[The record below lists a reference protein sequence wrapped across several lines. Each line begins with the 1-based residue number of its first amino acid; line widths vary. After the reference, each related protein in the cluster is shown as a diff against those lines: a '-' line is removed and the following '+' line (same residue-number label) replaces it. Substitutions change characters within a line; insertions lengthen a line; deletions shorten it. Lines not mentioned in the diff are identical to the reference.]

1 MTKAET
7 PARDGSP
14 GGSGRTS
21 RIHPIVKLDHFVRII
36 ACPIL
41 ALLVVTA
48 RTSAGETIP
57 NILWAALGAYALIWP
72 HVARYAAQRIGGDI
86 RRTEMRSLVVDAVV
100 SGGAIALASFQLVPT
115 LTIFTGLATILGS
128 VGGITFLLL
137 GMFAFISSLLIV
149 GATVTGFSVALD
161 GTPVSIVLSAAG
173 LVAFQTMM
181 GLLTYRTARNFIKS
195 RRRIAEQAE
204 EIRVQNAALEEA
216 REEALQAA
224 QAKAAFLATMS
235 HEIRTPLNGVLGMT
249 SLLADTRMTPEQ
261 QDFVRTIQVSGTTLL
276 SVINDVLDFSRIESG
291 RLELEAEPLSVRGVV
306 EEALEIVGPRAR
318 ETGIELICEV
328 EPDVPEL
335 ILGDAVRIRQVLTNL
350 AGNAVK
356 FTEEGEVVVTVSLL
370 QPTSENSRAEIEFRV
385 SDTGIGIPEDRLPLL
400 FVPFSQADASTT
412 RRFGGTGL
420 GLAISK
426 RLTEL
431 MGGTISAKSTAGVG
445 STFSFTIKAAVA
457 QDRRRVPR
465 LSAANIT
472 GQRVLVVDDNATNR
486 RVLCAQ
492 LSSWGMKPQAA
503 RNAEEAMSLLSRE
516 GGFVLAILD
525 LHMPDV
531 DGMTLAQRIRG
542 IEAVQGLPLILLS
555 SSLVQSKDDPARLFN
570 VRLMKPVRQSKLF
583 DSIVRILDRADASDR
598 SDLGTGPGLHAVPM
612 TAPLKILVA
621 DDNEVNRKV
630 ARLVLRRIGYEA
642 AFVENGVEAVDAVS
656 AAWDT
661 EDAFDLVLMDV
672 HMPEMDGLQA
682 TRRIRRVALRHPD
695 RVAPRIVAMTA
706 DAMPEDREI
715 CLEAG
720 MDDYLTK
727 PLDFDAVRAMLE
739 KTAALRK
746 GVGVVA
752 RESRSESEEPIQDPT
767 LAASNPSVID
777 WARLDELRSYDTPD
791 GEMVRVLV
799 MSFIQETSA
808 KMLSLRSGAG
818 VRDAETVRASAHA
831 IKGAALNVGAIT
843 VADHARRIEDA
854 AKLSVFDDIET
865 LVESLSVAIPPAVQA
880 LSGATR
886 TNTDEDPGIVPRQTV

>member
-57 NILWAALGAYALIWP
+57 NILWVALGTYALIWP

-642 AFVENGVEAVDAVS
+642 AFVENGVEAVDAVT

-791 GEMVRVLV
+791 GEMVRGLV
-799 MSFIQETSA
+799 TSFIHETSA

>member
-503 RNAEEAMSLLSRE
+503 RNAEEAMSLLSRD

-791 GEMVRVLV
+791 GEMVRGLV
-799 MSFIQETSA
+799 TSFIHETSA

>member
-57 NILWAALGAYALIWP
+57 NILWAALGTYALIWP

-328 EPDVPEL
+328 ETDVPEL

-642 AFVENGVEAVDAVS
+642 AFVENGVEAVDAVT

-767 LAASNPSVID
+767 LAASDPSVID

-791 GEMVRVLV
+791 GEMVRGLV
-799 MSFIQETSA
+799 TSFIQETSA